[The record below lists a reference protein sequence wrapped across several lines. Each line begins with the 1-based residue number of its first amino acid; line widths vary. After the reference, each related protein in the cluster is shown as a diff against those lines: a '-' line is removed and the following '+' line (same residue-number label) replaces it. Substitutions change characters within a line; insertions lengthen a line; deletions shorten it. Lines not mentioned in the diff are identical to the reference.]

1 MGVFITNSYN
11 MGSCLSKALA
21 DQSINKVSLRDISK
35 ETNSDLDQSRHG
47 SHHNAENYNAD
58 SELDSEVAS
67 YTNQVRQHQYYP

>member
-35 ETNSDLDQSRHG
+35 ETNSDLDQSQMLSPSMG
-47 SHHNAENYNAD
+47 GTAD
-58 SELDSEVAS
+58 SLI
-67 YTNQVRQHQYYP
+67 NC